1 MMEAYIFIG
10 GMILGMIVGI
20 FVGLWERKSE

>member
-10 GMILGMIVGI
+10 GMILGMLVGI
-20 FVGLWERKSE
+20 FVGLWERKSD